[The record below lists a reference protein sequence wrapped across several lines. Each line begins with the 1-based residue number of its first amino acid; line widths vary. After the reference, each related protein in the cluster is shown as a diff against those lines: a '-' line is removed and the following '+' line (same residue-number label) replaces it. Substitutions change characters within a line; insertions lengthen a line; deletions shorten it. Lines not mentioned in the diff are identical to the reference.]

1 MTNNNEFNLSDQ
13 DLQEIIK
20 KIAKPSFNYF
30 LKRLQKEVF
39 DKKHSNMPLNYLVTI
54 VVMALS
60 NSNGN
65 IIRWIEEFYKSK
77 TGQNPGTNI
86 RMHFL
91 KSLQDHF
98 SLEVKGTLQ

>member
-1 MTNNNEFNLSDQ
+1 MSMIF
-13 DLQEIIK
+13 IIEEEK
-20 KIAKPSFNYF
+20 FKNGKY
-30 LKRLQKEVF
+30 KELILIRC
-39 DKKHSNMPLNYLVTI
+39 SNC
-54 VVMALS
+54 
-60 NSNGN
+60 GK
-65 IIRWIEEFYKSK
+65 EFYKSK